1 MHLTKSQLL
10 IGTLLLFLL
19 LSCTFMVYQYN
30 HEEHLHTTSLQN
42 ELQSINERIYSILEF
57 KYNNTYS
64 NNCAAEIKEI
74 QQDYPDIPL
83 RISIISTGDGTLL
96 YDTSDDAPIG
106 DNHLTRP
113 EIAEALATGVGYDK
127 RSSTLTPEKDNL
139 YSATYNKNTD
149 YIIRSAV
156 PYNTR
161 NSGIYHANHS
171 LLIFEITITLLFTIF
186 IYLMLMR
193 MKATQTA
200 TEKLLAHLRISQE
213 GLAIYNKNRRLILAN
228 KHFSKYADLISSK
241 YLSDSSEI
249 IYTPELYNVRMFL
262 DKNETPK
269 NANETI
275 FADKIEKDSRTYTI
289 QCVRFKDDSFEI
301 SITDTT
307 QSEAQFRLKQQLT
320 QNIAHE
326 FKTPVCTIQGYIET
340 ILDNYPEKI
349 SEEQTKHF
357 LQRCYTQSN
366 RLNNLVQDMSQLMEI
381 SANSQYIEKEQLNLS
396 SIIKNLLQE
405 ATGKLEELQITVNNT
420 LPDYLPINGN
430 STMLHSI
437 FRNLLDNTISYSGGK
452 CQIDLNCYRTDEEYY
467 YISFSD
473 TGAGIP
479 TEHLNRIFE
488 RFYRVDKGRSR
499 KLGGTGLGLAIVK
512 NAIILHGGTI
522 SARQNKGGGL
532 EFVFTLRR

>member
-42 ELQSINERIYSILEF
+42 ELQSINERIYAILEF

-127 RSSTLTPEKDNL
+127 RSSTLTPKKDNL

-186 IYLMLMR
+186 IYLMLLR

-262 DKNETPK
+262 DKNESPK

-405 ATGKLEELQITVNNT
+405 ATGKLEELQITVSNT
-420 LPDYLPINGN
+420 LPDYMPINGN

-452 CQIDLNCYRTDEEYY
+452 CQIHLNCYRTDEEYY